1 DHNHSMR
8 SATILDKPT
17 DSNLISNQTVTSNS
31 DPFGVRYKEV
41 YNYVTAIRLFSLLE
55 AFIDRSR
62 QLSAKERSEINAFV
76 FSFGINSGEEKE
88 LDGDTFEQKAFR
100 SAFALDAIIND
111 WNEKYHIT
119 TENELNAQ
127 IEIQTAIEEA
137 ENKVKKAIAEKDSDK
152 IKFALMQLSYATQRA
167 TEVKAQE
174 KVKKS
179 SNRKLSQVDVEVIR
193 ALYKDKLATL
203 KMLADAYQMS
213 ETAIN
218 NAIKGIT
225 YRNEARKTRRI
236 SKADSLEIK
245 RLRSEGMTYEAIA
258 QRFDVSTTTVKYHL
272 DKKS

>member
-1 DHNHSMR
+1 MT
-8 SATILDKPT
+8 SATILDKST
-17 DSNLISNQTVTSNS
+17 DSNLVSNQTVASNS
-31 DPFGVRYKEV
+31 DPFQIRYKEV
-41 YNYVTAIRLFSLLE
+41 YKYVTGIRLFSLLE

-62 QLSAKERSEINAFV
+62 ALTAKERSEINAFV
-76 FSFGINSGEEKE
+76 FSFGLNSDGEKE
-88 LDGDTFEQKAFR
+88 LDADTFEQRAFK

-111 WNEKYHIT
+111 WNELYHIT

-127 IEIQTAIEEA
+127 IDIQTAIESA
-137 ENKVKKAIAEKDSDK
+137 ENKVKKAIAQKDSDK
-152 IKFALMQLSYATQRA
+152 IKFALMQLSYATQKA
-167 TEVKAQE
+167 TEVKAEE

-225 YRNEARKTRRI
+225 YKNGAKKSRKI

-258 QRFDVSTTTVKYHL
+258 QEFNVSRTTVKYHV
-272 DKKS
+272 DK

>member
-1 DHNHSMR
+1 MI

-17 DSNLISNQTVTSNS
+17 DSNLVSNSTTASNS
-31 DPFGVRYKEV
+31 DLSGVRYKEV

-62 QLSAKERSEINAFV
+62 PLTGKERSEINAFV
-76 FSFGINSGEEKE
+76 FSFGLNSDEEKSN
-88 LDGDTFEQKAFR
+88 DTDSFEQRAFR
-100 SAFALDAIIND
+100 SAFALDTIIND

-127 IEIQTAIEEA
+127 IDIQTAIEEA
-137 ENKVKKAIAEKDSDK
+137 ENKVKKAIAQKDSDK
-152 IKFALMQLSYATQRA
+152 IKFALMQLSYATQKA
-167 TEVKAQE
+167 TEVKAEE

-179 SNRKLSQVDVEVIR
+179 SNRKLSQEDVEVIR
-193 ALYKDKLATL
+193 ALFNDRLATL

-225 YRNEARKTRRI
+225 YKNKVRKTRRI

-245 RLRSEGMTYEAIA
+245 RLRSEGLTYEAIA
-258 QRFDVSTTTVKYHL
+258 KKFGVSTTTVKYHF
-272 DKKS
+272 DKK

>member
-1 DHNHSMR
+1 MTN
-8 SATILDKPT
+8 ATILDKPT
-17 DSNLISNQTVTSNS
+17 DSNLVSKATTACNS
-31 DPFGVRYKEV
+31 DSFQVRYKEV

-55 AFIDRSR
+55 AFIDSSRS
-62 QLSAKERSEINAFV
+62 LSSKERSEINAFV
-76 FSFGINSGEEKE
+76 FSFGLNCESERE
-88 LDGDTFEQKAFR
+88 LDTDTFEQRAFR

-137 ENKVKKAIAEKDSDK
+137 ENKVTKAIAQKDSDK

-167 TEVKAQE
+167 TEVKAEE
-174 KVKKS
+174 KVRKS

-193 ALYKDKLATL
+193 ALYEDKLATL

-225 YRNEARKTRRI
+225 YKNGGRKTRRI
-236 SKADSLEIK
+236 SEADSLEIK
-245 RLRSEGMTYEAIA
+245 RLRGEGMTYEAIA
-258 QRFDVSTTTVKYHL
+258 KKFGVSTTTVKYHV
-272 DKKS
+272 DK

>member
-1 DHNHSMR
+1 MI

-17 DSNLISNQTVTSNS
+17 DSNLVGNSTTASNS
-31 DPFGVRYKEV
+31 DLFGVRYKEV

-62 QLSAKERSEINAFV
+62 PLSAKERSEINAFV
-76 FSFGINSGEEKE
+76 FSFGLNSEEEKSS
-88 LDGDTFEQKAFR
+88 DANTFEQKAFR
-100 SAFALDAIIND
+100 SAFALDTIINN
-111 WNEKYHIT
+111 WNEEYHII

-127 IEIQTAIEEA
+127 IDIKTAIEEA
-137 ENKVKKAIAEKDSDK
+137 ENKVKKAIADKDSDK

-193 ALYKDKLATL
+193 ALHQDKLATL

-225 YRNEARKTRRI
+225 YKNEARKTRRI

-258 QRFDVSTTTVKYHL
+258 QVFDVSTTTVKYHL
-272 DKKS
+272 DKK

>member
-1 DHNHSMR
+1 MR

-17 DSNLISNQTVTSNS
+17 DSILVGNVTTASNS
-31 DPFGVRYKEV
+31 DLFGVRYQEV

-62 QLSAKERSEINAFV
+62 SLSAKERSEINAFV
-76 FSFGINSGEEKE
+76 FSFGLNSDEEKSNE
-88 LDGDTFEQKAFR
+88 TDTFEQRAFR
-100 SAFALDAIIND
+100 SAFALDGIIND

-137 ENKVKKAIAEKDSDK
+137 EKKVKKAIAQKDSDK

-167 TEVKAQE
+167 TEMKAQE

-179 SNRKLSQVDVEVIR
+179 SKKLSQIDVEVIR
-193 ALYKDKLATL
+193 ALHQDKLATL

-225 YRNEARKTRRI
+225 YRNEGRKTRRI
-236 SKADSLEIK
+236 SEAESLEIK
-245 RLRSEGMTYEAIA
+245 RLRSKGMTYEAIA
-258 QRFDVSTTTVKYHL
+258 KKFNVSTTTVKYHV
-272 DKKS
+272 DKKMK